1 MENSLFASFT
11 ILAACCASM
20 QVLGIGCIPS
30 LLTQEAM
37 SRCVSPLARM
47 ISFSPSPLL
56 FPSLTVSQTTRV
68 PASPHHDSHRFLALV
83 SLLSPWNVG
92 SGLGSGSQG
101 HEEGNACETRASV
114 HININARTHCY

>member
-1 MENSLFASFT
+1 MENSFFTSST
-11 ILAACCASM
+11 ILAACCPSM
-20 QVLGIGCIPS
+20 QVLGIGCILS
-30 LLTQEAM
+30 LLTQEAV
-37 SRCVSPLARM
+37 SGCVSPLARM
-47 ISFSPSPLL
+47 ISFPSLPIWL
-56 FPSLTVSQTTRV
+56 PSLTVSQTTRV
-68 PASPHHDSHRFLALV
+68 PASPHHGSHRFLALV